1 MPLVR
6 CARRLLSA
14 LAGECWRRLAGE
26 FAARPNPAEDYASV
40 ITAALDVII
49 GVWLIVYAVPVIF
62 DQQTGALVD
71 IAILVLSVA
80 HIVRRLEY

>member
-1 MPLVR
+1 M
-6 CARRLLSA
+6 
-14 LAGECWRRLAGE
+14 
-26 FAARPNPAEDYASV
+26 

-71 IAILVLSVA
+71 VAILVLGLA